1 MQKTLIVL
9 VVGFLAVGCG
19 KTENATET
27 KSFSEEIEGRFTEN
41 AKAEMLKDSLVGTY
55 KLNIKQ
61 YSYLNI
67 KQYNYY
73 MMFRKDGI
81 CEKYFLNDKGK
92 EQDQFGNKKRII
104 ANWEIKN
111 DELFVTEQK
120 SMFFFGADPGKG
132 TMVLRIEKDGSLTGI
147 AGGLTLD
154 GNLIERRE
162 TELEAQE
169 TYKKIK

>member
-1 MQKTLIVL
+1 MKSLIVL
-9 VVGFLAVGCG
+9 VVGLLLVACG

-27 KSFSEEIEGRFTEN
+27 KSFSEEIEGRFTED
-41 AKAEMLKDSLVGTY
+41 AEAEMLKDSLVGTY
-55 KLNIKQ
+55 KLNM
-61 YSYLNI
+61 

-81 CEKYFLNDKGK
+81 CEKYFLNDKGE

-162 TELEAQE
+162 TELEEQK